1 MGSCK
6 TMGGNQES
14 GCRQLTLEIEKRLK
28 SGLAI
33 SRDTLHF
40 MASTFSIES
49 PQELA
54 ELLSD
59 PGDSESQSLLELLF
73 SPDESSQAGLEEIIE
88 KYGYTGKDEQA
99 IIHRLFRK
107 RVEVPIIFPGDRGT
121 ITFIPP
127 ENLLETYVLNLRI
140 TRKLHPELVDA
151 VHKYAPGNIGA
162 GIKVKL
168 RNTRVDLS
176 RPIRSFLC
184 RFLEKTDSTGK
195 HFLPDLDLCLSV
207 LSEQPG
213 TPSLFDLFM
222 GKKRSLLVALQQA
235 ERFEKQ
241 LARDNI
247 ETLILKGVRAPHI
260 DKADAREKITRIDAI
275 SLAVFG
281 VTDPL
286 LQVPTDVDLG
296 NFRNSDDL
304 KKAFEILS

>member
-14 GCRQLTLEIEKRLK
+14 GCRQLALKIEKQLK
-28 SGLAI
+28 SGIAV

-49 PQELA
+49 PQELSK
-54 ELLSD
+54 LLSD
-59 PGDSESQSLLELLF
+59 PDDSESQSLLELLF
-73 SPDESSQAGLEEIIE
+73 TPNESIQSGLEEMIE
-88 KYGYTGKDEQA
+88 KQGYTVKDEQF
-99 IIHRLFRK
+99 IIHLLFQK
-107 RVEVPIIFPGDRGT
+107 QVETPIRFPGDGGR

-127 ENLLETYVLNLRI
+127 EHLLETYVLNLKI
-140 TRKLHPELVDA
+140 TKQLPTELIDA
-151 VHKYAPGNIGA
+151 VHKYAAVSIRS

-168 RNTRVDLS
+168 RNTRVVLS

-184 RFLEKTDSTGK
+184 RLFEKTDSTGQ

-213 TPSLFDLFM
+213 TLSLFDLFM

-260 DKADAREKITRIDAI
+260 DKADAREKITRIDAV

-286 LQVPTDVDLG
+286 LQVPTDVNIGDFSNL
-296 NFRNSDDL
+296 DDL